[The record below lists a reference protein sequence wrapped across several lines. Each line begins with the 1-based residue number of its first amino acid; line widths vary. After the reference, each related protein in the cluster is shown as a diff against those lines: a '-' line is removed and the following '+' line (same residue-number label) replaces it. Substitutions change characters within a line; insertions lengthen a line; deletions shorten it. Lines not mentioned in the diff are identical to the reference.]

1 MQQVMEPNTYFRG
14 MKVWS
19 QEISLLNNLIW
30 TVVFRSF
37 YEQCV
42 VVCVWSNKKSDA
54 SLDGIHYTQHR
65 PRGWKAKNSKGALGR
80 E

>member
-1 MQQVMEPNTYFRG
+1 MQQVMERNTYFRG
-14 MKVWS
+14 MKVWR

-54 SLDGIHYTQHR
+54 SLDGIHYTQHP
-65 PRGWKAKNSKGALGR
+65 PRGRKAKTNGGSR
-80 E
+80 